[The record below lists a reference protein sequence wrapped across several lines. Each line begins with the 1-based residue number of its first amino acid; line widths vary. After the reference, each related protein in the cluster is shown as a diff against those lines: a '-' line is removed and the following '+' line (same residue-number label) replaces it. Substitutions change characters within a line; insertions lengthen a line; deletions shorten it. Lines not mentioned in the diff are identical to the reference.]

1 MSEVS
6 AAVKSSI
13 GSKVIMALTG
23 LGLIL
28 FVIVHMAGNLQMFA
42 GQEAMNNYAVALRKV
57 PLLLWIA
64 RLGIIGFFVFHVFD
78 GLRLKLK
85 NRAARPVA
93 YVSKN
98 TVKATL
104 ASRTMAISGAIILA
118 FLVYHLLHFTLGV
131 THPEHF
137 ALKDAQG
144 RQDVFN
150 MVVYGFQNAL
160 VSGGYILAM
169 VLLFAHL
176 SHGAASWLQ
185 SLGWNHPKIN
195 GIVKIAAPAI
205 TWLVCLG
212 FISVPL
218 GVLLGI
224 IEPFKPTP

>member
-1 MSEVS
+1 MHEVS
-6 AAVKSSI
+6 AALKSSI

-23 LGLIL
+23 LGLVL
-28 FVIVHMAGNLQMFA
+28 FVIIHMAGNLQMFL
-42 GQEAMNNYAVALRKV
+42 GQAAMNDYAAALRKM
-57 PLLLWIA
+57 PLLLWTA
-64 RLGIIGFFVFHVFD
+64 RLGLIGFFVFHVFD
-78 GLRLKLK
+78 GLRLKLQ
-85 NRAARPVA
+85 NRAARSVA

-104 ASRTMAISGAIILA
+104 ASRTMAISGLIILA

-131 THPEHF
+131 TNPEHF
-137 ALKDAQG
+137 ALEDAQR

-150 MVVYGFQNAL
+150 MVVYGFQNVF

-169 VLLFAHL
+169 ALLFAHL

-185 SLGWNHPKIN
+185 SLGWNHPKLN
-195 GIVKIAAPAI
+195 RIVKIAAPAI

-218 GVLLGI
+218 GVLLGLI
-224 IEPFKPTP
+224 KPV